1 MKKYSFLIEEILGK
15 IVTVEAKDTDEALE
29 IIERMYAGE
38 EIVLTADDFSCHSI
52 RLEEE
57 NEVEQ
62 DV

>member
-1 MKKYSFLIEEILGK
+1 MKKYSFLIEEILGR

-29 IIERMYAGE
+29 IIEQMYASE
-38 EIVLTADDFSCHSI
+38 EIVLTGDDFSCHSI

-57 NEVEQ
+57 NEVKR